1 MPPQLKKA
9 VLLTIVGESVLQDR
23 LMQLMKTLGVSG
35 YTLTQVQG
43 VGSHGV
49 RMSDMSGVAGYKSNL
64 ELKTVVSENVSDQIL
79 IEINAYQAKYAL
91 IAFRQS
97 VEALL
102 D

>member
-9 VLLTIVGESVLQDR
+9 VLLTIIGESVLQDR

-35 YTLTQVQG
+35 YTFTLAQG

-49 RMSDMSGVAGYKSNL
+49 RMSDVSGIAGYKTNL
-64 ELKTVVSENVSDQIL
+64 ELKTVVSEEISDQIL
-79 IEINAYQAKYAL
+79 TEVNEYQDKYAL
-91 IAFRQS
+91 IAFRQP